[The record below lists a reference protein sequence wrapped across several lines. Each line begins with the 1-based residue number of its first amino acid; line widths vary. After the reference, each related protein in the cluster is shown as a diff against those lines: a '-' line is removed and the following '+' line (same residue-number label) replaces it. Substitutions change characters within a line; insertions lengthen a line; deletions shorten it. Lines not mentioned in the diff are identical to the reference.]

1 MEHGRSPGDRRSSQE
16 GVQTGVLP
24 GVLAASD
31 DSSTPVQA
39 VPPVVRGAL
48 RRDRGPQAK
57 EEG

>member
-1 MEHGRSPGDRRSSQE
+1 MEHGRSQGDRRSSQDR
-16 GVQTGVLP
+16 VQTGVLP
-24 GVLAASD
+24 GVLAAD